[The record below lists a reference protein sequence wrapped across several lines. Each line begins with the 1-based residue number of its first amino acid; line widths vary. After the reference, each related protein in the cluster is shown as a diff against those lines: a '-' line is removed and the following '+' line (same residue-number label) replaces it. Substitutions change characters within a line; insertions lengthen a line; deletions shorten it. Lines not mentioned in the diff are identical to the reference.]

1 MIVSN
6 SRHTTWLS
14 QLSLL
19 LSYFLIFWLFP
30 SHTFSQVAFW
40 QKYFGGTS
48 FDLGQELIVKTDG
61 TLLVAADVYSS
72 DKFMEGNHSTSSDIC
87 LFQYSTQNIIFWK
100 KFYGGS
106 GEETLSQL
114 IETRDGG
121 YAFIGTTGSQDGD
134 VRNAKGQLDIW
145 VVKLDDLGTIQ
156 WAETFGGTGN
166 DRGFAI
172 LETTDGGFLIGGESG
187 SMNGDMLSE
196 RHNGL
201 ECWLAKLNSRGSI
214 IWERHLGGDA
224 NERIVALKEV
234 EREVYTV
241 VGASSSRNGDK
252 GEAFGKKD
260 VWILGVDAVGNIMWQ
275 STVGGEANDD
285 VHDVIID
292 ADGNLLMAGTT
303 FSTSIHIQKQ
313 QGKGDA
319 WLLKTTNKGEVIWS
333 RTFGGSRADGGS
345 KVIQTYDGGYLLCG
359 MARSINGDILAN
371 NGYYDGWVIK
381 TNEFGAEVWSR
392 TLGYE
397 GKDMLMSVTELNEG
411 GFIGIGFSEELAE
424 GTQLP
429 GHNGNLDIWICNFSD
444 PKRSGVKPFIT
455 PPALEG
461 VVYAQG
467 NRKPLEASITLTDN
481 KSLAQLGQA
490 RTEADG
496 SFVTLLPTYGLISI
510 NVLSPGYLFFGQ
522 NLRMDTLQNRR
533 SVARAIQ
540 LEPISIGSTLIL
552 RNIYFDTGKWDLLTN
567 SFPELERLV
576 SFLELNP
583 RVVIEVSGHTD
594 NTGNKDQKVELSLNR
609 ANAVRDYL
617 ISKGIDGDRLRVKG
631 YGMYRPIAPNNTY
644 TGRQKNRRVEF
655 MVINM

>member
-1 MIVSN
+1 MRRYLHTLFPKSGPLYLIVFF
-6 SRHTTWLS
+6 LV
-14 QLSLL
+14 LPL
-19 LSYFLIFWLFP
+19 LSP
-30 SHTFSQVAFW
+30 AQVAFW
-40 QKYFGGTS
+40 QKYFGGS
-48 FDLGQELIVKTDG
+48 GFDLGQEVIVKEDG
-61 TLLVAADVYSS
+61 TILVAAEAYSS
-72 DKFMEGNHSTSSDIC
+72 DKFMEGNHSSQSDIC
-87 LFQYSTQNIIFWK
+87 LFQYSTQEIIFWK

-106 GEETLSQL
+106 GEESISQL
-114 IETRDGG
+114 IETKDGG

-134 VRNAKGQLDIW
+134 INRPNGQLDIW
-145 VVKLDDLGTIQ
+145 VVKLDDLGNIE
-156 WAETFGGTGN
+156 WAENYGGTGN

-172 LETTDGGFLIGGESG
+172 LETSDGGFLIGGESG
-187 SMNGDMLSE
+187 SMNGNMLSE

-201 ECWLAKLNSRGSI
+201 ECWIAKLNKRGSI
-214 IWERHLGGDA
+214 LWERHIGGDA

-234 EREVYTV
+234 TREEYTV
-241 VGASSSRNGDK
+241 VSASSSRNGDK
-252 GEAFGKKD
+252 GDAFGKKD
-260 VWILGVDAVGNIMWQ
+260 VWVLGLDAVGNIMWQ
-275 STVGGEANDD
+275 STIGGEANDD

-333 RTFGGSRADGGS
+333 KTFGGSRADGGS

-359 MARSINGDILAN
+359 MARSINGDVLAN

-381 TNEFGAEVWSR
+381 TNAFGTEIWSR

-397 GKDMLMSVTELNEG
+397 GKDMLMSVQELPEG
-411 GFIGIGFSEELAE
+411 GFIGVGFSEQLEE

-429 GHNGNLDIWICNFSD
+429 GHNGNLDIWLCNFSD

-461 VVYAQG
+461 IVYAKG
-467 NRKPLEASITLTDN
+467 SRKPLEASITLTEN
-481 KSLAQLGQA
+481 KTLAQLGKAQ
-490 RTEADG
+490 TEGDG

-522 NLRMDTLQNRR
+522 DLRMDTLQNRR
-533 SVARAIQ
+533 SVERNIQ

-552 RNIYFDTGKWDLLTN
+552 RNIYFDTGKWDLLSG
-567 SFPELERLV
+567 SFPELERLH

-617 ISKGIDGDRLRVKG
+617 MSKGIDGDRLRVKG
-631 YGMYRPIAPNNTY
+631 YGMYRPIAPNTSY
-644 TGRQKNRRVEF
+644 SGRQKN
-655 MVINM
+655 